1 MGLTAALASASNRE
15 SLRAMLTVRRAT
27 LADIG
32 AVDALLGRSYG
43 PLLRADY
50 PPSTL
55 VLALPRMAR
64 AQPRLLASG
73 RYFLAE
79 EEGRVL
85 GAGGWSPEPPGG
97 GAPVPGLGHVRHV
110 ATDARAVRRGVGR
123 AIMGRVMEDAR
134 SAGVARLSC
143 LSTLTAVPFYAALGF
158 RVMRPVML
166 RFGGADFPAV
176 EMERG
181 L

>member
-1 MGLTAALASASNRE
+1 MIL
-15 SLRAMLTVRRAT
+15 VRPANP
-27 LADIG
+27 ADIG
-32 AVDALLGRSYG
+32 AVDALLARSYG

-64 AQPRLLASG
+64 AQPHLLASG

-79 EEGRVL
+79 EEGRLL
-85 GAGGWSPEPPGG
+85 GAGGWSPEPPGAG
-97 GAPVPGLGHVRHV
+97 RVVPGLGHVRHV
-110 ATDARAVRRGVGR
+110 ATDARAARRGVGR
-123 AIMGRVMEDAR
+123 TVMETVMGHAR
-134 SAGVARLSC
+134 AAGAVRLSS

-158 RVMRPVML
+158 RPLRPVML

-176 EMERG
+176 EMERE

>member
-1 MGLTAALASASNRE
+1 MIL
-15 SLRAMLTVRRAT
+15 VRPAT
-27 LADIG
+27 PADIG

-73 RYFLAE
+73 RYFVAE
-79 EEGRVL
+79 EDGRML
-85 GAGGWSPEPPGG
+85 AAGGWSTDPPGG
-97 GAPVPGLGHVRHV
+97 GPVVPELGHVRHV
-110 ATDARAVRRGVGR
+110 ATDARAARRGIGR
-123 AIMGRVMEDAR
+123 AVKERVIDEAR
-134 SAGVARLSC
+134 EGGARRLSS
-143 LSTLTAVPFYAALGF
+143 LSTLTAVRFYEALGF
-158 RVMRPVML
+158 RTIRPVLL
-166 RFGGADFPAV
+166 RFGGADFPTV
-176 EMERG
+176 EMERD

>member
-1 MGLTAALASASNRE
+1 L
-15 SLRAMLTVRRAT
+15 LTVRPANPT
-27 LADIG
+27 DIG
-32 AVDALLGRSYG
+32 AVDALLQRSYG

-64 AQPRLLASG
+64 AQPQLLASG

-79 EEGRVL
+79 EEGRLL

-97 GAPVPGLGHVRHV
+97 GTVVPGLGHVRHV
-110 ATDARAVRRGVGR
+110 ATEAGTARRGVGR
-123 AIMGRVMEDAR
+123 AVMGRVMDDAR
-134 SAGVARLSC
+134 AAGALRLSS
-143 LSTLTAVPFYAALGF
+143 LSTLTAVPFYEALGF
-158 RVMRPVML
+158 RPLRPVML

-176 EMERG
+176 EMERD

>member
-1 MGLTAALASASNRE
+1 
-15 SLRAMLTVRRAT
+15 MLTIRRAT
-27 LADIG
+27 PEDIS
-32 AVDALLGRSYG
+32 AVDALLARSYG

-64 AQPRLLASG
+64 AQPALFRFG

-79 EEGRVL
+79 EGRHLL
-85 GAGGWSPEPPGG
+85 GSGGWSIEPPGG
-97 GAPVPGLGHVRHV
+97 GATVSGLGHVRHV
-110 ATDARAVRRGVGR
+110 ATDARAARRGVGR
-123 AIMGRVMEDAR
+123 AIMGRVLEEAKGAGME
-134 SAGVARLSC
+134 RLSC

-158 RVMRPVML
+158 REGPRVTL
-166 RFGGADFPAV
+166 AFGGAPFAAV
-176 EMERG
+176 EMECD

>member
-1 MGLTAALASASNRE
+1 MILIRP
-15 SLRAMLTVRRAT
+15 AT
-27 LADIG
+27 PADIG
-32 AVDALLGRSYG
+32 AVDELLGRSYG

-64 AQPRLLASG
+64 AQPQLLASG

-79 EEGRVL
+79 LEGQLL

-97 GAPVPGLGHVRHV
+97 GAVIPGLGHVRHV
-110 ATDARAVRRGVGR
+110 ATSARVARRGVGR
-123 AIMGRVMEDAR
+123 AVMGRVMAEAR
-134 SAGVARLSC
+134 GAGALRLSS
-143 LSTLTAVPFYAALGF
+143 LSTLTAVPFYEALGF
-158 RVMRPVML
+158 RPLRPLML
-166 RFGGADFPAV
+166 KFGGADFPAV
-176 EMERG
+176 EMERT

>member
-1 MGLTAALASASNRE
+1 MILVRPAAP
-15 SLRAMLTVRRAT
+15 
-27 LADIG
+27 ADIG
-32 AVDALLGRSYG
+32 AVDALLARSYG

-64 AQPRLLASG
+64 AQPHLLGSG
-73 RYFLAE
+73 RYYLAE
-79 EEGRVL
+79 EEGRLL

-97 GAPVPGLGHVRHV
+97 GPVVPGLGHIRHV
-110 ATDARAVRRGVGR
+110 ATDAHAVRRGVGR
-123 AIMGRVMEDAR
+123 LVMERTMAEAR
-134 SAGVARLSC
+134 GAGARRLSS
-143 LSTLTAVPFYAALGF
+143 LSTLTAVPFYEALGF
-158 RVMRPVML
+158 RRVRPVTL

-176 EMERG
+176 EMERE

>member
-1 MGLTAALASASNRE
+1 MIL
-15 SLRAMLTVRRAT
+15 VRRAT

-64 AQPRLLASG
+64 AQPQLLASG
-73 RYFLAE
+73 RYFVAE
-79 EEGRVL
+79 EDGRLL

-97 GAPVPGLGHVRHV
+97 GPVVPGLGHVRHV
-110 ATDARAVRRGVGR
+110 ATDAGAARRGVGR
-123 AIMGRVMEDAR
+123 AVMERIMEDAR
-134 SAGVARLSC
+134 AAGRDRLSA
-143 LSTLTAVPFYAALGF
+143 LSTLTAVPFYQVLGF
-158 RVMRPVML
+158 ALLRRRDLSFGAGVLFPV
-166 RFGGADFPAV
+166 V
-176 EMERG
+176 EMERR

>member
-1 MGLTAALASASNRE
+1 MIL
-15 SLRAMLTVRRAT
+15 VRRAT

-64 AQPRLLASG
+64 AQPQLLASG
-73 RYFLAE
+73 RYFVAE
-79 EEGRVL
+79 EDGRL
-85 GAGGWSPEPPGG
+85 LSAGGWSPEPPGG
-97 GAPVPGLGHVRHV
+97 GPVVPGLGHVRHV
-110 ATDARAVRRGVGR
+110 TTDARVARSGVGR
-123 AIMGRVMEDAR
+123 AVMDRVMADAR
-134 SAGVARLSC
+134 QAGAMRLSS

-158 RVMRPVML
+158 RPLRRVML

-176 EMERG
+176 EMERE

>member
-1 MGLTAALASASNRE
+1 
-15 SLRAMLTVRRAT
+15 MLTVRRAT
-27 LADIG
+27 PDDIG

-43 PLLRADY
+43 PQLRADY

-79 EEGRVL
+79 EEGRLL
-85 GAGGWSPEPPGG
+85 GAGGWSPEPPSGG
-97 GAPVPGLGHVRHV
+97 PVVPGLGHVRHV
-110 ATDARAVRRGVGR
+110 ATDARAARRGVGR
-123 AIMGRVMEDAR
+123 AVMERVMQDAR
-134 SAGVARLSC
+134 EAGAQRLSS
-143 LSTLTAVPFYAALGF
+143 LSTLTAVRFYEALGF
-158 RVMRPVML
+158 RPLRPILL

-176 EMERG
+176 EMERE

>member
-1 MGLTAALASASNRE
+1 MI
-15 SLRAMLTVRRAT
+15 LRPAT
-27 LADIG
+27 PADIG
-32 AVDALLGRSYG
+32 SVDSLLSRSYG

-64 AQPRLLASG
+64 AQPGLIGSG

-79 EEGRVL
+79 ENGRLL

-97 GAPVPGLGHVRHV
+97 GASHPGVGHVRHV
-110 ATDARAVRRGVGR
+110 ATDAQAVRRGVGR
-123 AIMGRVMEDAR
+123 ALMEH
-134 SAGVARLSC
+134 VATEASGQGIRRLSC

-158 RVMRPVML
+158 RTIRQVTL
-166 RFGGADFPAV
+166 TFGGAPFAVV
-176 EMERG
+176 EMERD

>member
-1 MGLTAALASASNRE
+1 
-15 SLRAMLTVRRAT
+15 MLLVRPAT
-27 LADIG
+27 PADIG
-32 AVDALLGRSYG
+32 AVDALLSRSYG

-64 AQPRLLASG
+64 AQPHLLASG
-73 RYFLAE
+73 RYFVAE
-79 EEGRVL
+79 EDGRLL

-97 GAPVPGLGHVRHV
+97 GPAVPALGHVRHV
-110 ATDARAVRRGVGR
+110 ATDARVTRRGVGR
-123 AIMGRVMEDAR
+123 AVMERVLAESR
-134 SAGVARLSC
+134 SAGALRLSS
-143 LSTLTAVPFYAALGF
+143 LSTLTAVPFYEALGF
-158 RVMRPVML
+158 RPIRRVML

-176 EMERG
+176 EMERD

>member
-1 MGLTAALASASNRE
+1 
-15 SLRAMLTVRRAT
+15 MLTIRRAT
-27 LADIG
+27 PADIG

-55 VLALPRMAR
+55 ILALPRMAR

-79 EEGRVL
+79 KEGEVL
-85 GAGGWSPEPPGG
+85 GAGGWSTEAPGDG
-97 GAPVPGLGHVRHV
+97 RIFRGLGHVRHV

-123 AIMGRVMEDAR
+123 ALERNPIILWGIQRHG
-134 SAGVARLSC
+134 SSCGTRL
-143 LSTLTAVPFYAALGF
+143 G
-158 RVMRPVML
+158 
-166 RFGGADFPAV
+166 
-176 EMERG
+176 
-181 L
+181 